1 MATAPRTS
9 PEPRGRRARP
19 PATQLTAPESHH
31 RAISRGTARAAVLGV
46 ADGLMTNASVVLGM
60 AAARPDSSVVML
72 AGLVA
77 LIAGC
82 VSMAAGEYMSM
93 QAQKEL
99 FEAELDMERRELGRR
114 PHVEE
119 VELSLIYQSRGVD
132 PDTARQLASEMMRD
146 PELAL
151 QTHAREELGIDP
163 EHLGAPWHAAGSSF
177 VTFGAG
183 ALVPLLPWFVVSG
196 RAPTGA
202 VVASIVLAALGCVA
216 AGG

>member
-1 MATAPRTS
+1 MATART
-9 PEPRGRRARP
+9 PAEPRRDRARHP
-19 PATQLTAPESHH
+19 VTQAAAPESHH
-31 RAISRGTARAAVLGV
+31 RAIQRGTARAAVLGV
-46 ADGLMTNASVVLGM
+46 SDGLITNVSVVLGM

-99 FEAELDMERRELGRR
+99 FQAELDMERRELGRR

-132 PDTARQLASEMMRD
+132 ADVARQLAAEMMRD

-163 EHLGAPWHAAGSSF
+163 DHLGAPWHAAWSSF
-177 VTFGAG
+177 VTFGVG
-183 ALVPLLPWFVVSG
+183 ALVPLLPWF
-196 RAPTGA
+196 
-202 VVASIVLAALGCVA
+202 
-216 AGG
+216 